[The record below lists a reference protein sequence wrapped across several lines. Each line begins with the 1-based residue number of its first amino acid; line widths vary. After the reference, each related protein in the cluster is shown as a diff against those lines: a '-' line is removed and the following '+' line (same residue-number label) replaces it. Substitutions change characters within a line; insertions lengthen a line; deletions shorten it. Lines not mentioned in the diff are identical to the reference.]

1 LEKYTISD
9 EKIAKTI
16 KDLLNDIMMN
26 VDNTPTIIASIVDY
40 EPEVTP
46 DKNLEKK
53 LEVIDQFRIHFK
65 IVPNVYDI
73 E

>member
-16 KDLLNDIMMN
+16 KDLLNDIMIN
-26 VDNTPTIIASIVDY
+26 VYNTPTIIASIVDY

>member
-1 LEKYTISD
+1 
-9 EKIAKTI
+9 
-16 KDLLNDIMMN
+16 MN